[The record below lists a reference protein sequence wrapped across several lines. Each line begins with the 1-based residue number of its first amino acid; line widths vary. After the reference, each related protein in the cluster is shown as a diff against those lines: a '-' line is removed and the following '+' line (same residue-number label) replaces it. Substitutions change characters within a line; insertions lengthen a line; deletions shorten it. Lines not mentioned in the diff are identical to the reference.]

1 MDTDYRLTPSLQV
14 FDGAKRF
21 GLTDCEV
28 LQTVDHSLCEV
39 DGDTTVAEF
48 LDELNGALAR
58 SIICKQ
64 QRTHSEERGADLP
77 EPF

>member
-1 MDTDYRLTPSLQV
+1 MDTDYRLAPALQV
-14 FDGAKRF
+14 FDGAKSF

-28 LQTVDHSLCEV
+28 LQTVDQSLCEA

-48 LDELNGALAR
+48 LDELNGELAR
-58 SIICKQ
+58 TIICKQ
-64 QRTHSEERGADLP
+64 QRSRCHERSGALS

>member
-1 MDTDYRLTPSLQV
+1 MATDYRLTPGLQV
-14 FDGAKRF
+14 FDGAKSF

-28 LQTVDHSLCEV
+28 LQTVDESLCEV

-58 SIICKQ
+58 NIICKQ
-64 QRTHSEERGADLP
+64 QRTSSRERGAASN